1 MELTNDGDI
10 LKCLQIALIQSHS
23 SNDRVQL
30 VSVFCAKDNDNKYI
44 YTIAELLKLF
54 RDKSKHLT
62 EKARMHAAGGQ
73 AGISIEAGKYVKKR
87 LTDAQVNHFLD
98 FLQLSGVM
106 QDVASGTRSVKL
118 TSGIKVI
125 MPNVVRTVHKS

>member
-10 LKCLQIALIQSHS
+10 LKCLQTALIQSHS

-73 AGISIEAGKYVKKR
+73 AGKSFAWLSAIKWGYARCCQWNKISKTNKWNKGDHAKCCE
-87 LTDAQVNHFLD
+87 NC
-98 FLQLSGVM
+98 
-106 QDVASGTRSVKL
+106 
-118 TSGIKVI
+118 
-125 MPNVVRTVHKS
+125 P